1 MSDAPRHDDLDARL
15 DAELGEARAP
25 AAAPRP
31 AEEPPLGPGPMFK
44 VAVAMML
51 FGSAIVALLL
61 GSGSDTDP
69 FVYSRLVHEVVG
81 DPEAV
86 GQELRVEGDL
96 VEGSIL
102 FREEPCEWRFRIT
115 KEGEEMPVAF
125 PQCVVPD
132 TFRDGFGISVV
143 VQGAL
148 GEDGTF
154 LASQIVPRCPSKY
167 EMKERLEA
175 GEEMPEGYEQ
185 MREQLPAL
193 PEPS

>member
-1 MSDAPRHDDLDARL
+1 MSDATRPDDLDARL

-25 AAAPRP
+25 AQAPAPR
-31 AEEPPLGPGPMFK
+31 AEPEGAGPMFK
-44 VAVAMML
+44 VAVAMVL
-51 FGSAIVALLL
+51 LGGAIVALLL
-61 GSGSDTDP
+61 LSGSDTDP

-81 DPEAV
+81 DPEAI

-102 FREEPCEWRFRIT
+102 FREDPCEWRFRIT

-167 EMKERLEA
+167 EMQERLEA